1 MGGKTAF
8 VFPGQGS
15 QYVGMGRA
23 LAEGFRAADVLLTE
37 GSQVL
42 GVDLKR
48 LCFEGPEQALSLTV
62 NTQPA
67 VLTVGAMACAVL
79 EEHGV
84 TPDFVAGHSLGE
96 YAALVAARS
105 LTYPNALRAVRRRG
119 ELMQEA
125 VAVGAGAMA
134 AVIGL
139 SREAVEDIC
148 REAAQGEVV
157 EVANLNAPIQTVVA
171 GHAVGVERA
180 AALARTRGAKRV
192 QMLAVSAPFHT
203 SLMQPIAEE
212 FARVLGRLDIRD
224 PQIPLVA
231 GRDAELKRSASEVV
245 QCLIEQLDHP
255 VRWVDVI
262 RRLAREGVEVFIEVG
277 PGKVL
282 SGLVKRINEGVRVY
296 HVEDRQSLEET
307 LTATA
312 RA

>member
-1 MGGKTAF
+1 
-8 VFPGQGS
+8 
-15 QYVGMGRA
+15 
-23 LAEGFRAADVLLTE
+23 
-37 GSQVL
+37 
-42 GVDLKR
+42 
-48 LCFEGPEQALSLTV
+48 
-62 NTQPA
+62 
-67 VLTVGAMACAVL
+67 
-79 EEHGV
+79 
-84 TPDFVAGHSLGE
+84 
-96 YAALVAARS
+96 
-105 LTYPNALRAVRRRG
+105 
-119 ELMQEA
+119 MQEA

-180 AALARTRGAKRV
+180 AALARARGAKRV

-282 SGLVKRINEGVRVY
+282 SGLVKRIDEGVRVY